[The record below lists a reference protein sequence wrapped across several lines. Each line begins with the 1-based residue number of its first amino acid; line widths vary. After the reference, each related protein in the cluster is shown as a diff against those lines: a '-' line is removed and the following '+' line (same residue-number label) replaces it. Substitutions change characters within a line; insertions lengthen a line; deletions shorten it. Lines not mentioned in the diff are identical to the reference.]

1 MGATQ
6 ASAPFTLADCGSL
19 AVTNLTADGT
29 THFFRVTKRML
40 LHSTFIIIEHMPYA
54 PYKID
59 NLSSDLY
66 LSYTQTGASETDEK
80 VTCPPGEDRQF
91 AWRDVISKNFFLD
104 V

>member
-1 MGATQ
+1 
-6 ASAPFTLADCGSL
+6 
-19 AVTNLTADGT
+19 
-29 THFFRVTKRML
+29 
-40 LHSTFIIIEHMPYA
+40 MPYA